1 MHRLQRVEKSPR
13 SQSTMVSGQ
22 LEVLGPEDG
31 IIVETF
37 GIRSRQH
44 SSEEASCLNTASVN
58 GKLQVLEPGEAV
70 AVEPVEMSRP
80 GSTGSRQSSAGR
92 RSFTPT
98 KQISLSAAK
107 ASSERNGKYPDIPR
121 TKKPVVAMGTN
132 TKPLESRPENIS
144 VITVTELHSDKRRP
158 NAVEKMCAVTK
169 KQHIEPELNDDIDT
183 KEHEGA
189 VTIQSPINI
198 PSSHSLQNVN
208 WNSNKPGES
217 SEGEGNDSEDEAQ
230 SEDEENKAP
239 IQLLGEFLQ
248 SIMEQNYTLAS
259 KLCQM
264 ILIYEPDN
272 PEAKQFIPLIEEK
285 LLIEAA
291 DEQNEGDEGTD
302 SSDEDSEDESSD
314 ESGSSESEGSSQ
326 EETDSFSEE
335 EKENI

>member
-13 SQSTMVSGQ
+13 SQSTMGSGQ

-44 SSEEASCLNTASVN
+44 STEEASCLNKASVN
-58 GKLQVLEPGEAV
+58 GKLLVLEPGEAA
-70 AVEPVEMSRP
+70 AVEPVEISRP
-80 GSTGSRQSSAGR
+80 GSTGSRQRSAGR

-107 ASSERNGKYPDIPR
+107 ASSERNGKYPDVPR

-132 TKPLESRPENIS
+132 TKPLESSPENIS
-144 VITVTELHSDKRRP
+144 VITVTELHSDKRHP
-158 NAVEKMCAVTK
+158 NAVKKMCAVTK
-169 KQHIEPELNDDIDT
+169 KQHIEPELNDT
-183 KEHEGA
+183 KEHEGTL
-189 VTIQSPINI
+189 TIQSPINI

-208 WNSNKPGES
+208 WNSSKPGES

-230 SEDEENKAP
+230 SEDEDNKAP

-291 DEQNEGDEGTD
+291 DEQNEGDEGTE

-314 ESGSSESEGSSQ
+314 ESGSSESEDSSQ